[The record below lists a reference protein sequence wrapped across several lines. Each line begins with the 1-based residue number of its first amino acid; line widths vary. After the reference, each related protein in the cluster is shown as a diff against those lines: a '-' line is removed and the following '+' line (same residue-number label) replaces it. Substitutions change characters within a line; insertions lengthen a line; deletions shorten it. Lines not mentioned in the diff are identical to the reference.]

1 MRKLIDEAKTA
12 MGKVVYVVDA
22 WNDSTQTSVIAVFA
36 TKEKARRELERLLK
50 RPGDWYAG
58 VVKRTVR

>member
-1 MRKLIDEAKTA
+1 

-50 RPGDWYAG
+50 RPGEWYAG

>member
-1 MRKLIDEAKTA
+1 MAR
-12 MGKVVYVVDA
+12 VVYVVDA
-22 WNDSTQTSVIAVFA
+22 WNDETQTSVIAVFA
-36 TKEKARRELERLLK
+36 SKEKAERELDRIMK